1 MPSPRSISTLNRC
14 SFFNSTA
21 FGTAALALP
30 GFTIAE
36 RESKPDHRS
45 IVPSSPMLTSGDGFF
60 GRRLPKKPRRC
71 TSGASE

>member
-36 RESKPDHRS
+36 RCKASVS
-45 IVPSSPMLTSGDGFF
+45 PSQTI
-60 GRRLPKKPRRC
+60 
-71 TSGASE
+71 AQ